1 MSLESDIF
9 DTLKGLVANRCYPD
23 VAPAGTVRPYIVWQQ
38 VGGDAFNFLEVAA
51 VGKRG
56 ARIQVACWADTRV
69 EAANLARSA
78 EDALLA
84 SSLNP
89 TALGAMVADFDADT
103 GLRGARQDFSL
114 FY

>member
-9 DTLKGLVANRCYPD
+9 DTLKGLVASRCYPD
-23 VAPAGTVRPYIVWQQ
+23 VAPAGVARPYIVWQQ
-38 VGGDAFNFLEVAA
+38 VGGEAFNFLEAGP

-56 ARIQVACWADTRV
+56 ARIQVTCWADTRV
-69 EAANLARSA
+69 AAANLSRSA
-78 EDALLA
+78 EDALVA

-89 TALGAMVADFDADT
+89 TVLGAMVADFDQET

-114 FY
+114 TY